1 MKVIFSQRA
10 FAAVLA
16 ETTEK
21 IKTETGGLFLG
32 VVRDDT
38 WYIVEAI
45 DPGPESIFEVAY
57 FEYDRR
63 YTQHLINKI
72 ANLYDQ
78 KLELIGLWH
87 RHPGSFDQFSST
99 DDGTNIKYA
108 SMRKEGA
115 ISALVN
121 IDPVFRLTMYHV
133 DQLCRYRKISYKVGD
148 DLIPKELLCYKSQ
161 DRFYDMMDAMLHG
174 KAPKKDINKDGKFK
188 SVDSL
193 MTYIMPILDEYE
205 CSDDLIR
212 KSSEDATEM
221 LTDAFIEDLDFIV
234 TNIQTQVKAQIEN
247 NTMIIRHEGS
257 GGDNTIKLIYDSDED
272 VFVLYYGDKSYT
284 YHSSMIQKACEIEQN
299 TELTDDNDQ
308 QYADDRHR
316 GVISALK
323 RIIKSNRNEDT
334 DDGYKDP

>member
-1 MKVIFSQRA
+1 
-10 FAAVLA
+10 
-16 ETTEK
+16 
-21 IKTETGGLFLG
+21 
-32 VVRDDT
+32 
-38 WYIVEAI
+38 
-45 DPGPESIFEVAY
+45 
-57 FEYDRR
+57 
-63 YTQHLINKI
+63 
-72 ANLYDQ
+72 
-78 KLELIGLWH
+78 
-87 RHPGSFDQFSST
+87 
-99 DDGTNIKYA
+99 
-108 SMRKEGA
+108 
-115 ISALVN
+115 
-121 IDPVFRLTMYHV
+121 
-133 DQLCRYRKISYKVGD
+133 
-148 DLIPKELLCYKSQ
+148 
-161 DRFYDMMDAMLHG
+161 
-174 KAPKKDINKDGKFK
+174 
-188 SVDSL
+188 
-193 MTYIMPILDEYE
+193 MPILDEYE

-272 VFVLYYGDKSYT
+272 VFVLCYGDKSYT